1 MIRVVVVDD
10 QPLARAGITT
20 VVDSHDDMS
29 VVAEAANG
37 QEALGQIRSERPDVV
52 LMDIRMRGIDDD
64 ANGIATAR
72 TVIDEGL
79 TAQNDQPIKVI
90 ILTTFDHDEYIYAAL
105 RAGVSGFLLKDADTN
120 EIISAIRAVAA
131 GDAWLN
137 PSVTARLLDKF
148 ASQSAQHM
156 PVPAQL
162 DQLTDREREVL
173 FLLAQGQTNAEVAK
187 KLSINE
193 TTVRTYVSHV
203 ITKLKVREKAQAVA
217 AAYRHGLVKLPP
229 SD

>member
-10 QPLARAGITT
+10 QPLARAGIAT
-20 VVDSHDDMS
+20 VVNSQDDIS

-37 QEALGQIRSERPDVV
+37 EEALGQIRSQRPNVV
-52 LMDIRMRGIDDD
+52 LMDVRMPGAHGTD
-64 ANGIATAR
+64 GIATAR
-72 TVIDEGL
+72 IVIDEGL
-79 TAQNDQPIKVI
+79 TAQNGQPIKII

-105 RAGVSGFLLKDADTN
+105 RAGVSGFLLKDADST
-120 EIISAIRAVAA
+120 EITTAIRAVAA
-131 GDAWLN
+131 GNAWLN
-137 PSVTARLLDKF
+137 PSAARLLGKF
-148 ASQSAQHM
+148 ASQFAEQM
-156 PVPAQL
+156 PTPTQMS
-162 DQLTDREREVL
+162 QLTDREREVL
-173 FLLAQGQTNAEVAK
+173 IHIARGQTNAEVAE

-217 AAYRHGLVKLPP
+217 AAYRHGLVKPP